1 MIVTVFRSR
10 LRADALDEYAV
21 VATRMSELAQSMPG
35 YISHKTFTAPDGE
48 RCTIAEFEDEEST
61 RAWST
66 HMEHQAAK
74 LRGREAFYS
83 EYDIKVCAVQRA
95 HKFPKAT

>member
-10 LRADALDEYAV
+10 LLPESQDEYAK
-21 VATRMSELAQSMPG
+21 VAARMSELAQSMPG

-48 RCTIAEFEDEEST
+48 RCTIAEFESEETT

-66 HMEHQAAK
+66 HAEHQAAK

-95 HKFPKAT
+95 HRFPKL

>member
-10 LRADALDEYAV
+10 LRPESQDEYAQ

-48 RCTIAEFEDEEST
+48 RCTIAEFDTEEHT

-66 HMEHQAAK
+66 HPEHQAAK
-74 LRGREAFYS
+74 MRGREAFYS
-83 EYDIKVCAVQRA
+83 EYDIKVCTVERA
-95 HKFPKAT
+95 HTFPKTI

>member
-10 LRADALDEYAV
+10 LRPESQEEYAL

-35 YISHKTFTAPDGE
+35 YISHKTFTAQDGE
-48 RCTIAEFEDEEST
+48 RCTIAEFESEETT

-66 HMEHQAAK
+66 NLEHQSAK

-83 EYDIKVCAVQRA
+83 EYDIKVCSVNRA
-95 HKFPKAT
+95 HKFPAI